1 MSKETSLDIMCIA
14 IPGKITAILNNNT
27 ATVDLGGIRRD
38 INLDLIG
45 GADESLIGNY
55 VLVHV
60 GYAISTMSEEEG
72 QETLE
77 LLNEFLDAG

>member
-1 MSKETSLDIMCIA
+1 MCIA
-14 IPGKITAILNNNT
+14 IPGKVTAILNNNT
-27 ATVDLGGIRRD
+27 ATVDLGGIRRN
-38 INLDLIG
+38 INFDLIG
-45 GADESLIGNY
+45 GADESLIGSY

-60 GYAISTMSEEEG
+60 GYAISTMSEEDG